1 MDHYKCAGTN
11 CAIDHPKCT
20 GTICALKIYLIGF
33 VKQKKDTLLKPE
45 PNYKLEYQASHEPTM
60 FLPEAQSEILFH
72 LLICQLQS
80 EIQAFGK
87 I

>member
-1 MDHYKCAGTN
+1 MTLAPGTLQLEPGQES
-11 CAIDHPKCT
+11 D
-20 GTICALKIYLIGF
+20 LMEEYW
-33 VKQKKDTLLKPE
+33 DTLLKPE